1 MEISLNMGE
10 KIEEGTFHNLSSRL
24 SPEMAKCVLLQR
36 LEDLSIEISQMLHV
50 SVLQRQI
57 TRHHFIIV
65 TLPLIPDLLQYQTLS
80 LIFGVWC
87 FPSVLSALRCCNFK
101 FEICDPTHG
110 IYPKDAVLS
119 SLKGGYL
126 DNLPRYSH
134 SYSAIE
140 TQLRE
145 ASSASVSFCS
155 ENPNPLVDISS

>member
-10 KIEEGTFHNLSSRL
+10 KIEEGTFQNLSSL
-24 SPEMAKCVLLQR
+24 QFPEMAKCVLLQR
-36 LEDLSIEISQMLHV
+36 HEDLSIEISQMLHV

-110 IYPKDAVLS
+110 IYPKDAFLTT
-119 SLKGGYL
+119 YPAIHIAI
-126 DNLPRYSH
+126 LP
-134 SYSAIE
+134 
-140 TQLRE
+140 LR
-145 ASSASVSFCS
+145 
-155 ENPNPLVDISS
+155 PN

>member
-1 MEISLNMGE
+1 MGE

-36 LEDLSIEISQMLHV
+36 LEDLSTEISQMLHA
-50 SVLQRQI
+50 SIRQRKI
-57 TRHHFIIV
+57 MRLHFSIM

-80 LIFGVWC
+80 LIFCVWC
-87 FPSVLSALRCCNFK
+87 FLSVSSTLWCCTFK
-101 FEICDPTHG
+101 FEICDPTNG
-110 IYPKDAVLS
+110 IYPTDDVLS
-119 SLKGGYL
+119 LLKRGYL

-155 ENPNPLVDISS
+155 ENPNPLVDICS

>member
-1 MEISLNMGE
+1 
-10 KIEEGTFHNLSSRL
+10 
-24 SPEMAKCVLLQR
+24 
-36 LEDLSIEISQMLHV
+36 MLHV

-119 SLKGGYL
+119 LLKRGYL

>member
-10 KIEEGTFHNLSSRL
+10 KIEEGTFQNLSSL
-24 SPEMAKCVLLQR
+24 LFPEMAKCVLLQR
-36 LEDLSIEISQMLHV
+36 HEDLSIEISQMLHA
-50 SVLQRQI
+50 SIRQRKI
-57 TRHHFIIV
+57 MRLHFIIM

-80 LIFGVWC
+80 LIFCSWC
-87 FPSVLSALRCCNFK
+87 FPRASSTLRCCNFK
-101 FEICDPTHG
+101 FQICDPTHG

-119 SLKGGYL
+119 SLKEGYL